1 MEWPGKKYVMVEV
14 YVLYEISGYKACYY
28 MFHVKRILGL
38 PIAGT
43 LSKELFFKA
52 KANEWQK

>member
-52 KANEWQK
+52 KANE

>member
-1 MEWPGKKYVMVEV
+1 
-14 YVLYEISGYKACYY
+14 